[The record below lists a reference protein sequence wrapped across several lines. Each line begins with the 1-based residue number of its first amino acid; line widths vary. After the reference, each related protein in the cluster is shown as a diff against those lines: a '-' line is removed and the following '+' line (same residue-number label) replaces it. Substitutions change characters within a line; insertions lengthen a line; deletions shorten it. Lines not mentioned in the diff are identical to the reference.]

1 MNPSKLKSMVNN
13 KIQNKT
19 LNVVAIVFILSYAS
33 CISIASFDQYA
44 YAQTTSVKVDG
55 LNIMNLAK
63 DDFSKHQESVREYQI
78 KLQKVYEYEKN
89 RPKNEITIKLW
100 DKLLDPNGH
109 LLGGFLIRW
118 EKEKKLSE
126 TFIIEEKK
134 LVDQAFDQIAGL
146 ESKKIKSSDIP
157 E

>member
-1 MNPSKLKSMVNN
+1 MNPLKLESMDNN
-13 KIQNKT
+13 KIPKRS
-19 LNVVAIVFILSYAS
+19 LSVVAIVFLLSYAS

-44 YAQTTSVKVDG
+44 YAQTISVKVDG

-63 DDFSKHQESVREYQI
+63 DDFSKHQESVREYQT